1 MKKNKALLKSVSALL
16 FATSL
21 IFGAVSCSSDDS
33 EDETPEEQKKDEE
46 KKDEEKKGEE
56 EKQTDEEKK
65 SEEEEKKE
73 SDEKDEKESAGT
85 ITMNGTPYDSIQA
98 ALDAAASASGD
109 CVITLTAATYKENG
123 LKYSGSNNLK
133 ISGLGSAEYGKDVVI
148 LGQGA
153 DLSSEKGRSTFAI
166 AGSGN
171 IVLENLTIKSTR
183 QNADGTAQ
191 AEVIGTDGS
200 GNLAAYN
207 CSFLS
212 GQDTMRTVAKA
223 WFYKCYIE
231 GDVDFTWMEYTNG
244 VAALYEECV
253 LHAIGTRT
261 TKAYFTAP
269 RLGITSKVGK
279 GLVIFNSKLEAESG
293 LKELYLGRNPWASS
307 NLKDYYEQVAFI
319 GTTYDSSNVALH
331 ADVWASAANGTADQ
345 KYIGFK
351 TDENFPKGKYGVVLD
366 KDFVA
371 AEYAGRENILN
382 RLFVVA
388 SSKFQKDTEGY
399 WDIAKVISDNKW
411 NVTVDS
417 SKSLL
422 DGEGDPAEL
431 SKTYVLDSETVDGLT
446 CNGFAFEQGKT
457 HYVGQN
463 GSTISFPVKGKCV
476 VTVTGYYSGEGTI
489 QAGTQGKALF
499 DFNNKSTTK
508 LIEKPYVV
516 YSEDAGNVT
525 VTASATTY
533 ITKISVEYDDSL
545 TFKPVTAIALATSG
559 DATELA
565 SKKALQ
571 FSATLTP
578 DAKEV
583 TNSDIIWSI
592 TSGSEVATI
601 DQNGLLTAGSANAD
615 TSVTVRV
622 TSCDANAVFGEKT
635 ITVKKLEAKACDITW
650 FSGEE
655 FLLTGTSSDEA
666 ALTAGDAK
674 AEYFAGFAGQTVTTA
689 YGKVNATTGS
699 YWQCTSTAATGG
711 DSDVAFF
718 KLTVPITAVQNVKI
732 TNITGTFDESVTG
745 NIVRTISVNGSEEV
759 AIGDGKTVSLNKEFD
774 VSVSAG
780 QTVEVVIT
788 TYVKASKSID
798 ANKAAKECV
807 SKLCV
812 GCEKQ

>member
-33 EDETPEEQKKDEE
+33 EDETPKEQKNE
-46 KKDEEKKGEE
+46 EE

-183 QNADGTAQ
+183 QNTEGTAQ

-279 GLVIFNSKLEAESG
+279 GLVIYNSKLEAESG

-388 SSKFQKDTEGY
+388 SSKFQKDTDTY
-399 WDIAKVISDNKW
+399 WDVAKVASDNNW
-411 NVTVDS
+411 NVTEDS

-422 DGEGDPAEL
+422 DGEGEVKSVVYDFSVADAGAYTDSL
-431 SKTYVLDSETVDGLT
+431 VKIDGFSYHDSGAASGAATKTITIPLT
-446 CNGFAFEQGKT
+446 GKA
-457 HYVGQN
+457 
-463 GSTISFPVKGKCV
+463 V
-476 VTVTGYYSGEGTI
+476 VTVKGCYSGWGTVKAGSQGEGLYNI
-489 QAGTQGKALF
+489 NSG
-499 DFNNKSTTK
+499 STTK
-508 LIEKPYVV
+508 YLECSYVV
-516 YSEDAGNVT
+516 YDT
-525 VTASATTY
+525 TATSVVITAATISY
-533 ITKISVEYDDSL
+533 INSITVEYDDSL
-545 TFKPVTAIALATSG
+545 SYTAVSGITVASDTSTPTVG
-559 DATELA
+559 VAAKMTA
-565 SKKALQ
+565 SV
-571 FSATLTP
+571 TP
-578 DAKEV
+578 DTA
-583 TNSDIIWSI
+583 TNP
-592 TSGSEVATI
+592 
-601 DQNGLLTAGSANAD
+601 
-615 TSVTVRV
+615 SV
-622 TSCDANAVFGEKT
+622 K
-635 ITVKKLEAKACDITW
+635 W
-650 FSGEE
+650 
-655 FLLTGTSSDEA
+655 TSSDETVGTIDEFSGEVKFIKTGKVTFTA
-666 ALTAGDAK
+666 TARDGSGKSGSVTLAPETATWTSAEWYYTKNASASAVGSGIGADASNVAGENVSVFNFNAYSGIALGGTKNVSTSTGDKEVSMGLKMDGNGKFSFGVAK
-674 AEYFAGFAGQTVTTA
+674 NATLKFKQAYIKVLNSDGSVNKDYSGYITVTSSDGTA
-689 YGKVNATTGS
+689 TLVSGATSAISADTDYEWTLTPGT
-699 YWQCTSTAATGG
+699 YT
-711 DSDVAFF
+711 VARY
-718 KLTVPITAVQNVKI
+718 
-732 TNITGTFDESVTG
+732 TG
-745 NIVRTISVNGSEEV
+745 NTSPIVYVRV
-759 AIGDGKTVSLNKEFD
+759 D
-774 VSVSAG
+774 
-780 QTVEVVIT
+780 IT
-788 TYVKASKSID
+788 
-798 ANKAAKECV
+798 E
-807 SKLCV
+807 
-812 GCEKQ
+812 

>member
-1 MKKNKALLKSVSALL
+1 
-16 FATSL
+16 
-21 IFGAVSCSSDDS
+21 
-33 EDETPEEQKKDEE
+33 
-46 KKDEEKKGEE
+46 
-56 EKQTDEEKK
+56 
-65 SEEEEKKE
+65 
-73 SDEKDEKESAGT
+73 KESAGT

-183 QNADGTAQ
+183 QNAEGTAQ

-431 SKTYVLDSETVDGLT
+431 SKTYVLDSETVDGLS

-463 GSTISFPVKGKCV
+463 GSTISIPVTGKAV

-489 QAGTQGKALF
+489 QAGSQGKALF

-533 ITKISVEYDDSL
+533 ITKISVEYDNSL
-545 TFKPVTAIALATSG
+545 TFKPVTAITLDASG

-592 TSGSEVATI
+592 TGGSEVATI
-601 DQNGLLTAGSANAD
+601 DQNGLLTAGSADAD

-635 ITVKKLEAKACDITW
+635 ITVKKLEAKA
-650 FSGEE
+650 
-655 FLLTGTSSDEA
+655 
-666 ALTAGDAK
+666 
-674 AEYFAGFAGQTVTTA
+674 
-689 YGKVNATTGS
+689 
-699 YWQCTSTAATGG
+699 
-711 DSDVAFF
+711 
-718 KLTVPITAVQNVKI
+718 
-732 TNITGTFDESVTG
+732 
-745 NIVRTISVNGSEEV
+745 
-759 AIGDGKTVSLNKEFD
+759 FD
-774 VSVSAG
+774 VSWLDSEEHSSPDALDCTNGNAEIATGAAGTASTLPDGYSWANAKTADKVTAGNGGIYSA
-780 QTVEVVIT
+780 TSDTNPVPASYDT
-788 TYVKASKSID
+788 FYADFSLTAVKACTIESVSLGGVNYGTGNVKSKISYKRASDSDYTEIAKDLATRSITAMLSTD
-798 ANKAAKECV
+798 CSIPVAAGETITIRVAAVAGSEQKGNRSPGIPQVTV
-807 SKLCV
+807 S
-812 GCEKQ
+812 GSAQ

>member
-1 MKKNKALLKSVSALL
+1 MKKNKFLLNAIASGLCAAALL
-16 FATSL
+16 
-21 IFGAVSCSSDDS
+21 FGAVSCADNDD
-33 EDETPEEQKKDEE
+33 ENNTNPN
-46 KKDEEKKGEE
+46 GA
-56 EKQTDEEKK
+56 T
-65 SEEEEKKE
+65 
-73 SDEKDEKESAGT
+73 AGT
-85 ITMNGTPYDSIQA
+85 ITMNGTTYGTIQA

-133 ISGLGSAEYGKDVVI
+133 ISGLGAAEYGKDVVI

-183 QNADGTAQ
+183 QNAEGTAQ

-411 NVTVDS
+411 NVTADS

-422 DGEGDPAEL
+422 DGEKVVV
-431 SKTYVLDSETVDGLT
+431 KTVYDFANKLESYSDITTEGTVNDNDIDSNTGVRKPHIVINSG
-446 CNGFAFEQGKT
+446 A
-457 HYVGQN
+457 
-463 GSTISFPVKGKCV
+463 TIKFPVTEKAV

-508 LIEKPYVV
+508 LIEKSYVV
-516 YSEDAGNVT
+516 YSGAGNVT

-545 TFKPVTAIALATSG
+545 TFKPVMAIALATSG

-592 TSGSEVATI
+592 TGGSEVATI

-650 FSGEE
+650 FGGEE
-655 FLLTGTSSDEA
+655 FSLSGTSSDEA

-674 AEYFAGFAGQTVTTA
+674 AEYLAGFAGQDVTTA

-711 DSDVAFF
+711 SEKVAFF
-718 KLTVPITAVQNVKI
+718 KLTVPVTAVQNVKI

-745 NIVRTISVNGSEEV
+745 NLVRTISVNGSEEV
-759 AIGDGKTVSLNKEFD
+759 EIGDGKVVSLNKDFD
-774 VSVSAG
+774 VSVAAG
-780 QTVEVVIT
+780 QTVNVVIT
-788 TYVKASKSID
+788 TYVKASKSIA